1 MEAKVR
7 AELSA
12 LTENLQRMQDEMVRL
27 ADLEG
32 LRSRAESRRMV
43 CTKSLYQAPCLTVH
57 NSFDSR
63 STRV

>member
-43 CTKSLYQAPCLTVH
+43 CTKSLYQSNLSIIVLTAVPLGCE
-57 NSFDSR
+57 
-63 STRV
+63 